1 MQLRDYF
8 ENTPGMG
15 VLSTADSQGNVNS
28 AIYARPHVMEDG
40 SLAMIMRD
48 RLSHKNLESN
58 PKASYLFLEQD
69 SGYKGKR
76 FHLSKIAEEQD
87 QEKIQALR
95 RRAYK
100 DDHLNQEASFL
111 VYFQVDQELPL
122 IGSGK

>member
-8 ENTPGMG
+8 ENTSGIG